1 MSLLRRRS
9 MYDAG
14 ELPTGYRLC
23 NYLESTGTQTINT
36 GLTPVYGDE
45 INLIAYRTSDTNSIL
60 YASGTLTV
68 TGSAKGVLYCRYFTS
83 TNKDATE
90 IRQENFPFDAQYH
103 HIMISKDGFYS
114 DGNFVKKLP
123 GERAEAGTLIIF
135 RGTTSFG
142 KIRIK
147 RFYIT
152 RDGAYTL
159 NLIPALDRNGTP
171 CMYDTVSKQTFY
183 NAGTGE
189 FLYELA

>member
-1 MSLLRRRS
+1 MILRRRA
-9 MYDAG
+9 MYRGG
-14 ELPTGYRLC
+14 ELPAGYKRC

-45 INLIAYRTSDTNSIL
+45 INVLAYRTSNANSIF

-68 TGSAKGVLYCRYFTS
+68 TSGPNELYCRYFTS
-83 TNKDATE
+83 TNNDAAR
-90 IRQENFPFDAQYH
+90 IPMKNFPADAQYH
-103 HIMISKDGFYS
+103 HIMISQDGFYA
-114 DGNFVKKLP
+114 DGNFVKELP
-123 GERAEAGTLIIF
+123 GERAKASTLIIF
-135 RGTTSFG
+135 RGTSALG

-171 CMYDTVSKQTFY
+171 CMYDTVSKKTFY
-183 NAGTGE
+183 NERTGD

>member
-1 MSLLRRRS
+1 MMLRRRA
-9 MYDAG
+9 MYRGG
-14 ELPTGYRLC
+14 ELPAGYQLC

-45 INLIAYRTSDTNSIL
+45 INVIAYRTSIANNMF
-60 YASGTLTV
+60 YASGALTV
-68 TGSAKGVLYCRYFTS
+68 TSNVELYCRYFTS
-83 TNKDATE
+83 TNKSATE
-90 IRQENFPFDAQYH
+90 ISSGKFPDDEQYH
-103 HIMISKDGFYS
+103 HIMVSQDGFYA
-114 DGNFVKKLP
+114 DGNFVKALP
-123 GERAEAGTLIIF
+123 GELAEAGTMIIF
-135 RGTTSFG
+135 RGTNALG
-142 KIRIK
+142 KLRIK

-183 NAGTGE
+183 NERTGE

>member
-1 MSLLRRRS
+1 MSLLRRRG
-9 MYDAG
+9 MYRDG
-14 ELPTGYRLC
+14 ELPAGYQLC

-45 INLIAYRTSDTNSIL
+45 INVIAYRTSDANSMF
-60 YASGTLTV
+60 YASGTLTI
-68 TGSAKGVLYCRYFTS
+68 TSSGDLYCRYFTS
-83 TNKDATE
+83 TNSDATRILE
-90 IRQENFPFDAQYH
+90 KRFPADAKYH
-103 HIMISKDGFYS
+103 HIMLSQDGFYV
-114 DGNFVKKLP
+114 DGNFLTELP
-123 GERAEAGTLIIF
+123 GERAEAGTMIIF
-135 RGTTSFG
+135 RGTSALG

-152 RDGAYTL
+152 RDGVYTL

>member
-1 MSLLRRRS
+1 MMLRRRA
-9 MYDAG
+9 MYRGG
-14 ELPTGYRLC
+14 ELPAGYQLC

-45 INLIAYRTSDTNSIL
+45 INVIAYRTSNANSMF

-68 TGSAKGVLYCRYFTS
+68 TSATNELYCRYFTS
-83 TNKDATE
+83 TNKAAAR
-90 IRQENFPFDAQYH
+90 IPLKNFPNDAQYH
-103 HIMISKDGFYS
+103 HIMISQDGFYA
-114 DGNFVKKLP
+114 DGNFVRELT
-123 GERAEAGTLIIF
+123 GERAKASTLIIF
-135 RGTTSFG
+135 RGTNSYG
-142 KIRIK
+142 KLRIK

-152 RDGAYTL
+152 RNGAYTL

-183 NAGTGE
+183 NAGTGK

>member
-1 MSLLRRRS
+1 MILRRRA
-9 MYDAG
+9 MYRDL

-23 NYLESTGTQTINT
+23 NYIESTGTQTINT

-45 INLIAYRTSDTNSIL
+45 ISVIAYRVSDENNIL
-60 YASGTLTV
+60 YASSTLTITSSDV
-68 TGSAKGVLYCRYFTS
+68 FYCRYFTS
-83 TNKDATE
+83 SNRAATPVTQK
-90 IRQENFPFDAQYH
+90 IFPYDAQYH
-103 HIMISKDGFYS
+103 HIMLSRGGFYA
-114 DGNFVKKLP
+114 DGKFVKALP

-135 RGTTSFG
+135 RGTNALG

-152 RDGAYTL
+152 RGGAYTL

-171 CMYDTVSKQTFY
+171 CMYDTVSKKTFY
-183 NAGTGE
+183 NERTGE

>member
-1 MSLLRRRS
+1 MMLRRRA
-9 MYDAG
+9 MYRGG
-14 ELPTGYRLC
+14 ELPAGYQLC

-45 INLIAYRTSDTNSIL
+45 INVIAYRTSIANNMF
-60 YASGTLTV
+60 YASGALTITSNV
-68 TGSAKGVLYCRYFTS
+68 ELYCRYFTS
-83 TNKDATE
+83 TNKSATE
-90 IRQENFPFDAQYH
+90 ISSVKFPADAQYH
-103 HIMISKDGFYS
+103 HIMLSQDGFYA
-114 DGNFVKKLP
+114 DGNFAGALP
-123 GERAEAGTLIIF
+123 GERAEAGELIIF
-135 RGTTSFG
+135 MGTTAG
-142 KIRIK
+142 GAIRIK

-152 RDGAYTL
+152 RGGVYTL

>member
-1 MSLLRRRS
+1 MMLRRRA
-9 MYDAG
+9 MYRGG
-14 ELPTGYRLC
+14 ELPAGYQLC

-45 INLIAYRTSDTNSIL
+45 INVIAYRTSTETSMF

-68 TGSAKGVLYCRYFTS
+68 TGTINSIYCRYFTS
-83 TNKDATE
+83 TNNSAAE
-90 IRQENFPFDAQYH
+90 INLSYFPIDAQYH
-103 HIMISKDGFYS
+103 HIMLSQDGFFV
-114 DGNFVKKLP
+114 DGNFVKELP
-123 GERAEAGTLIIF
+123 GERAEASTLIIF
-135 RGTTSFG
+135 RGTGSYG

-152 RDGAYTL
+152 RGGAYTL

-171 CMYDTVSKQTFY
+171 CMYDSVSKQTFY
-183 NAGTGE
+183 NAGTGK

>member
-1 MSLLRRRS
+1 MMLRRRA
-9 MYDAG
+9 MYSGG
-14 ELPTGYRLC
+14 ELPAGYQLC

-45 INLIAYRTSDTNSIL
+45 INVIAYRTSNANSMF
-60 YASGTLTV
+60 YASGTV
-68 TGSAKGVLYCRYFTS
+68 TITSSAGKLYCRYFTS
-83 TNKDATE
+83 TNKGATE
-90 IRQENFPFDAQYH
+90 ISISNFPADAQYH
-103 HIMISKDGFYS
+103 HIMLSQDGFYVN
-114 DGNFVKKLP
+114 GKFVTALP
-123 GERAEAGTLIIF
+123 GERAEAGTMIIF
-135 RGTTSFG
+135 RGTSSYG

-152 RDGAYTL
+152 RGGAYTL

-183 NAGTGE
+183 NERTGD

>member
-9 MYDAG
+9 MYEAG
-14 ELPTGYRLC
+14 ELPAGYQLC

-45 INLIAYRTSDTNSIL
+45 INVIAYRTSAANNMF
-60 YASGTLTV
+60 YASGTLTITSNV
-68 TGSAKGVLYCRYFTS
+68 ELYCRYFTS
-83 TNKDATE
+83 KNKSATE
-90 IRQENFPFDAQYH
+90 IPISNFPADAQYH
-103 HIMISKDGFYS
+103 HIMLSQDGFYA
-114 DGNFVKKLP
+114 DGNFLKALP
-123 GERAEAGTLIIF
+123 GERAEAGTMIIF
-135 RGTTSFG
+135 RGTNALG
-142 KIRIK
+142 KLRIK

-171 CMYDTVSKQTFY
+171 CMYDTVSKKTFY
-183 NAGTGE
+183 NERTGE

>member
-14 ELPTGYRLC
+14 EIPTGYRLC
-23 NYLESTGTQTINT
+23 NYIESTGTQTINT

-45 INLIAYRTSDTNSIL
+45 INVIAYRTSNANSMF
-60 YASGTLTV
+60 YASGTV
-68 TGSAKGVLYCRYFTS
+68 TITSSTGKFYCRYFTS
-83 TNKDATE
+83 TNKGATS
-90 IRQENFPFDAQYH
+90 IPMSKFPADAQYH
-103 HIMISKDGFYS
+103 HIMVSKDGFYA
-114 DGNFVKKLP
+114 DGNFVKTLP
-123 GERAEAGTLIIF
+123 GERAKAGTMIIF
-135 RGTTSFG
+135 RGTNSLG
-142 KIRIK
+142 KLRIK
-147 RFYIT
+147 RFYST

-183 NAGTGE
+183 NERTGD

>member
-1 MSLLRRRS
+1 MSLLRRRLL
-9 MYDAG
+9 YDAG

-23 NYLESTGTQTINT
+23 NYLESTGTQVINT

-45 INLIAYRTSDTNSIL
+45 INVIAYRTSRSISMF
-60 YASGTLTV
+60 YASGTVTV
-68 TGSAKGVLYCRYFTS
+68 TGVGEIYCRYFTS
-83 TNKDATE
+83 TNKGATL
-90 IRQENFPFDAQYH
+90 IRISNFPADAQYH
-103 HIMISKDGFYS
+103 HIMLSQDGFYA
-114 DGNFVKKLP
+114 DGNFVLALP
-123 GERAEAGTLIIF
+123 GERAKAGTLIIF

-142 KIRIK
+142 KLRIK

-152 RDGAYTL
+152 RDGSYTL

>member
-1 MSLLRRRS
+1 MMLRRRA
-9 MYDAG
+9 MYRGG
-14 ELPTGYRLC
+14 ELPAGYQLC
-23 NYLESTGTQTINT
+23 NYIESTGTQTINT

-45 INLIAYRTSDTNSIL
+45 INVIAYRTSNANSML

-68 TGSAKGVLYCRYFTS
+68 TSAPNELYCRYFTS
-83 TNKDATE
+83 ADKDAAS
-90 IRQENFPFDAQYH
+90 IPLKNFPDDAQYH
-103 HIMISKDGFYS
+103 HIMISQDGFYA
-114 DGNFVKKLP
+114 DGNFVRELT
-123 GERAEAGTLIIF
+123 GERAKASKLIIF
-135 RGTTSFG
+135 RGTSSHG
-142 KIRIK
+142 KLRIK

-183 NAGTGE
+183 NAGTGK

>member
-1 MSLLRRRS
+1 MILRRRA
-9 MYDAG
+9 MYRGG
-14 ELPTGYRLC
+14 ELPAGYQLC
-23 NYLESTGTQTINT
+23 NYLESTGTQAIKT

-45 INLIAYRTSDTNSIL
+45 INVIAYRTSTKPSMFF
-60 YASGTLTV
+60 ASGTLTV
-68 TGSAKGVLYCRYFTS
+68 TGAVNGMYCRYFTS
-83 TNKDATE
+83 TKKDATE
-90 IRQENFPFDAQYH
+90 IRLTRFPDDAQYH
-103 HIMISKDGFYS
+103 HIMLSQDGFYA
-114 DGNFVKKLP
+114 DGNFVTELP

-135 RGTTSFG
+135 RGTSNYG
-142 KIRIK
+142 KLRIK

-183 NAGTGE
+183 NARTGE

>member
-1 MSLLRRRS
+1 MILRRRA
-9 MYDAG
+9 MYRGG
-14 ELPTGYRLC
+14 ELPAGYQLC

-45 INLIAYRTSDTNSIL
+45 INVIAYRTSDENSMIF
-60 YASGTLTV
+60 ASGTLTI
-68 TGSAKGVLYCRYFTS
+68 TSDANKFYCRYFTS
-83 TNKDATE
+83 TKNDATE
-90 IRQENFPFDAQYH
+90 IRLTNFPDDAQYH
-103 HIMISKDGFYS
+103 HIMLSQDGFYA
-114 DGNFVKKLP
+114 DGNFVKALP

-135 RGTTSFG
+135 RGTTNYG
-142 KIRIK
+142 KLRIK

>member
-1 MSLLRRRS
+1 
-9 MYDAG
+9 MYRAG

-45 INLIAYRTSDTNSIL
+45 INVIAYRTSTFNSMF
-60 YASGTLTV
+60 YASGTLTITSNV
-68 TGSAKGVLYCRYFTS
+68 DTLYCRYFTS
-83 TNKDATE
+83 TNRSAIAIPQK
-90 IRQENFPFDAQYH
+90 IFPYDAQYH
-103 HIMISKDGFYS
+103 HIMLSQDGFYV
-114 DGNFVKKLP
+114 DGNFITALP
-123 GERAEAGTLIIF
+123 GERAEASTLIIF
-135 RGTTSFG
+135 RGTNSLS

-171 CMYDTVSKQTFY
+171 CMYDTVSKKTFY
-183 NAGTGE
+183 NERAGD

>member
-1 MSLLRRRS
+1 MSLLRRRA
-9 MYDAG
+9 MYMAG
-14 ELPTGYRLC
+14 ELPAGYQRC
-23 NYLESTGTQTINT
+23 NYLESTGQQMINT

-45 INLIAYRTSDTNSIL
+45 INVIAYRTSTANGMF
-60 YASGTLTV
+60 YASGALTLTS
-68 TGSAKGVLYCRYFTS
+68 GGDGDLYCRYFTS
-83 TNKDATE
+83 TNKAAMR
-90 IRQENFPFDAQYH
+90 IPLKNFPADTQYH
-103 HIMISKDGFYS
+103 HIMISQDGFYA
-114 DGNFVKKLP
+114 DGNFVKALP
-123 GERAEAGTLIIF
+123 GERAEAGMLFIF
-135 RGTTSFG
+135 RGAGVYG

-189 FLYELA
+189 FLYEVA

>member
-1 MSLLRRRS
+1 MLRRRA
-9 MYDAG
+9 MYRYG
-14 ELPTGYRLC
+14 ELPAGYQLC
-23 NYLESTGTQTINT
+23 NYLESTGSQTINT

-45 INLIAYRTSDTNSIL
+45 INVLAYRASNANSMF

-68 TGSAKGVLYCRYFTS
+68 TSAPNELYCRYFTS
-83 TNKDATE
+83 ANKDAAR
-90 IRQENFPFDAQYH
+90 IPLKNFPNDAQYH
-103 HIMISKDGFYS
+103 HIMISQDGFYA
-114 DGNFVKKLP
+114 DGNFVTKLP

-135 RGTTSFG
+135 RGTSSLG

-152 RDGAYTL
+152 RDGVYTL

-183 NAGTGE
+183 NERTGD

>member
-1 MSLLRRRS
+1 MSLLRRRTL
-9 MYDAG
+9 YKAG
-14 ELPTGYRLC
+14 ELPAGYKRC

-45 INLIAYRTSDTNSIL
+45 VNVIAYRTSNENSMF
-60 YASGTLTV
+60 YASKTLTV
-68 TGSAKGVLYCRYFTS
+68 TRFADALYCRYFTS
-83 TNKDATE
+83 TNKGATE
-90 IRQENFPFDAQYH
+90 IPMSNFPADAQYH
-103 HIMISKDGFYS
+103 HIMVSKDGFYA
-114 DGNFVKKLP
+114 DGNFVKALP
-123 GERAEAGTLIIF
+123 GERAEAGTMIILM
-135 RGTTSFG
+135 GTNGFG
-142 KIRIK
+142 EIRIK

>member
-1 MSLLRRRS
+1 MMLRRRA
-9 MYDAG
+9 MYRGG
-14 ELPTGYRLC
+14 ELPAGYQLC

-36 GLTPVYGDE
+36 GLTPVYGDK
-45 INLIAYRTSDTNSIL
+45 INVLAYRTSNANSMF

-68 TGSAKGVLYCRYFTS
+68 TSGPNELYCRYFTS
-83 TNKDATE
+83 TNKSATE
-90 IRQENFPFDAQYH
+90 ISSGKFPDDAQYH
-103 HIMISKDGFYS
+103 HIMLSQDGFYV
-114 DGNFVKKLP
+114 DGNFVKELTGK
-123 GERAEAGTLIIF
+123 RAGAGTLIIF
-135 RGTTSFG
+135 RGTSKLG
-142 KIRIK
+142 KVRIK

-152 RDGAYTL
+152 RGGAYTL

>member
-1 MSLLRRRS
+1 MMLRRRA
-9 MYDAG
+9 MYRGG
-14 ELPTGYRLC
+14 ELPAGYQLC

-45 INLIAYRTSDTNSIL
+45 INVLAYRTSNANSMF

-68 TGSAKGVLYCRYFTS
+68 TSAPNELYCRYFTS
-83 TNKDATE
+83 TNSDAAR
-90 IRQENFPFDAQYH
+90 IPLKNFPDDAQYH
-103 HIMISKDGFYS
+103 HIMISQDGFYA
-114 DGNFVKKLP
+114 DGNFVKELP
-123 GERAEAGTLIIF
+123 GERAKASTLIIF
-135 RGTTSFG
+135 KGTSSRGAL
-142 KIRIK
+142 RIK

-152 RDGAYTL
+152 RNGAYTL

>member
-9 MYDAG
+9 MYEAG
-14 ELPTGYRLC
+14 ELPEGYQLC
-23 NYLESTGTQTINT
+23 NYIESTGTQTINT

-45 INLIAYRTSDTNSIL
+45 INVIAYRTSAANNMF
-60 YASGTLTV
+60 YASGALTITSNV
-68 TGSAKGVLYCRYFTS
+68 ELYCRYFTS
-83 TNKDATE
+83 TNKSATE
-90 IRQENFPFDAQYH
+90 ILQENFPFDAQYH
-103 HIMISKDGFYS
+103 HIMISQDGFYI
-114 DGNFVKKLP
+114 DGNFVKALP
-123 GERAEAGTLIIF
+123 GERAEAGAMIIF
-135 RGTTSFG
+135 RGTNALG
-142 KIRIK
+142 KLRIK

-183 NAGTGE
+183 NERTGE

>member
-1 MSLLRRRS
+1 MMLRRRA
-9 MYDAG
+9 MYRGG
-14 ELPTGYRLC
+14 ELPAGYQLC

-45 INLIAYRTSDTNSIL
+45 INVLAYRTSNANSMF
-60 YASGTLTV
+60 YASSTLTV
-68 TGSAKGVLYCRYFTS
+68 TSGPNELYCRYFTS
-83 TNKDATE
+83 ADKDAAR
-90 IRQENFPFDAQYH
+90 IPLKNFPNDAQYH
-103 HIMISKDGFYS
+103 HIMISQDGFYA
-114 DGNFVKKLP
+114 DGNFVRELT
-123 GERAEAGTLIIF
+123 GERAKAGKLIIF
-135 RGTTSFG
+135 RGTSKLG
-142 KIRIK
+142 KVRIK

-152 RDGAYTL
+152 RNGAYTL

>member
-9 MYDAG
+9 MYEAG

-45 INLIAYRTSDTNSIL
+45 INVIAYRTSNENSMVF
-60 YASGTLTV
+60 ASGTLTITSV
-68 TGSAKGVLYCRYFTS
+68 SDVFYCRYFTS
-83 TNKDATE
+83 TNKSATE
-90 IRQENFPFDAQYH
+90 VPMTNFPADAKYH
-103 HIMISKDGFYS
+103 HIMLSRDGFYA

-123 GERAEAGTLIIF
+123 GERAEAGTMIIF
-135 RGTTSFG
+135 RGTTSLS

-171 CMYDTVSKQTFY
+171 CMYDTVSKQNFY
-183 NAGTGE
+183 NGRTGE